1 MTKKP
6 ILRVGVCLSLSGRYS
21 RFGRQAASALRTWSS
36 LDGAAE
42 LVIED
47 DRSDLRCLEAALPG
61 VARRSD
67 VLLGPYS
74 TQLMRR
80 AGDLCADAGWLMW
93 NHGGSGDDVER
104 AHPGHVV
111 SVLTPTSRYAEP
123 FLHHLADDRD
133 HSTLVIVQGPGSFGR
148 QVADGAAISAEDLGI
163 TTVRVGPDDATPS
176 LSEGWDLL
184 SAGTYEDDV
193 AAVER
198 ALDLADRPRLICAVA
213 AGVRDF
219 RATVAG
225 APGVFGLGQWF
236 PGSALTGSQI
246 GPSEADFLA
255 AHSSI
260 PDYPAIQAVAGAVIA
275 AHCARR
281 AGGTS
286 AALLW
291 STATELDTSTLF
303 GSFRV
308 DAGTGAQLA
317 HRTVLVRWSAQ
328 GLAAA

>member
-1 MTKKP
+1 MTKP
-6 ILRVGVCLSLSGRYS
+6 ILRVGACMSLSGRYS
-21 RFGRQAASALRTWSS
+21 RFGRQAADALRTWSW

-47 DRSDLRCLEAALPG
+47 DRSDLRRLEAVLPD

-80 AGDLCADAGWLMW
+80 AGDLGADAGWLVW

-104 AHPGHVV
+104 AHPGYVV

-123 FLHHLADDRD
+123 FLQHLADDQD
-133 HSTLVIVQGPGSFGR
+133 HSMLVIVQGRGSFGR
-148 QVADGAAISAEDLGI
+148 QVANGAVVSAEALGI
-163 TTVRVGPDDATPS
+163 TTMRVGPDDEIPS
-176 LSEGWDLL
+176 LDEGWDLL

-198 ALDLADRPRLICAVA
+198 ALALARRPRLICAVA

-219 RATVAG
+219 GDTVAG
-225 APGVFGLGQWF
+225 AHGVFGLGQWF
-236 PGSALTGSQI
+236 PGTAPTPSRI

-255 AHSSI
+255 AHPGT
-260 PDYPAIQAVAGAVIA
+260 PDYPVRPSLARPSPRIA
-275 AHCARR
+275 
-281 AGGTS
+281 
-286 AALLW
+286 L
-291 STATELDTSTLF
+291 
-303 GSFRV
+303 
-308 DAGTGAQLA
+308 
-317 HRTVLVRWSAQ
+317 
-328 GLAAA
+328 GLPAEPPHPCCGRQQRS

>member
-6 ILRVGVCLSLSGRYS
+6 ILRVGACLSLSGRYS
-21 RFGRQAASALRTWSS
+21 RFGRQAADALRTWSS

-47 DRSDLRCLEAALPG
+47 DRSDLRRLEAVLPD

-80 AGDLCADAGWLMW
+80 AGDIGADAGWLVW
-93 NHGGSGDDVER
+93 NHGGSGDDVEC

-123 FLHHLADDRD
+123 FLQHLADDRD
-133 HSTLVIVQGPGSFGR
+133 HSMLVIVQGRGSFGR
-148 QVADGAAISAEDLGI
+148 QVADGAAIGAEDLGI
-163 TTVRVGPDDATPS
+163 TTVRVGPDDEIPS
-176 LSEGWDLL
+176 LDEGWDLL

-193 AAVER
+193 ATVER
-198 ALDLADRPRLICAVA
+198 ALDLADPPRLICAVA

-219 RATVAG
+219 GDTVRRAH
-225 APGVFGLGQWF
+225 GVFGLGQWF
-236 PGSALTGSQI
+236 SGMAVTRSQI
-246 GPSEADFLA
+246 GPSESDFLA
-255 AHSSI
+255 AHSST
-260 PDYPAIQAVAGAVIA
+260 PDYPAIQAVAGAVLA
-275 AHCARR
+275 AHCARL
-281 AGGTS
+281 AGGSS
-286 AALLW
+286 APLLW

-308 DAGTGAQLA
+308 DSETGAQLA